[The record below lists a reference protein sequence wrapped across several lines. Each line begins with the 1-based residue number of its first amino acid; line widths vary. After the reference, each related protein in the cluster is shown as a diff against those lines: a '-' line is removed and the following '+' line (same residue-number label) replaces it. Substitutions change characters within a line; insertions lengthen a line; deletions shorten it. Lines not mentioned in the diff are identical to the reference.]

1 MIISQTNPEPT
12 DNETSILLVDD
23 DPSILA
29 LLEVFVSSYGY
40 DSECATDG
48 EEAVA
53 LLKDKEFDI
62 VVTDVMMPK
71 MNGLELLA
79 HIQKYNP
86 GIGVI
91 VVTGFSDSISYTDVI
106 RAGASDFISKP
117 FNRDELEAKLNR
129 IIREQRTIR
138 ELERLSTYDSLTDL
152 YNRRYFDIRLWEE
165 AHRSHRQE
173 YPLYL
178 AIADVD
184 RFKKYNDTFGH
195 QAGDNVLQAIGRVIN
210 QCTRKNVDTNFRYGG
225 DEFAIILPQTT
236 AEQAMRVAERIVQF
250 YQELGFG
257 MTSLSIGFARFVRHH
272 GQSWTEDIDDLVNR
286 ADKTMY
292 KAKNDPNLQI
302 QQDQE

>member
-129 IIREQRTIR
+129 PAPKPQVIERTVVEQKPF
-138 ELERLSTYDSLTDL
+138 LSDEK
-152 YNRRYFDIRLWEE
+152 R
-165 AHRSHRQE
+165 A
-173 YPLYL
+173 
-178 AIADVD
+178 
-184 RFKKYNDTFGH
+184 K
-195 QAGDNVLQAIGRVIN
+195 LQAILSE
-210 QCTRKNVDTNFRYGG
+210 
-225 DEFAIILPQTT
+225 DE
-236 AEQAMRVAERIVQF
+236 E
-250 YQELGFG
+250 
-257 MTSLSIGFARFVRHH
+257 
-272 GQSWTEDIDDLVNR
+272 
-286 ADKTMY
+286 
-292 KAKNDPNLQI
+292 
-302 QQDQE
+302 